1 MGKFTTPDFP
11 VNPTAFSTREIPLQS
26 PSFRWGFLAEIE
38 CYDLKFFTAVCPVS
52 KVRKQ
57 EGWRRV
63 RHVLSTKTYPK
74 FGGAYR
80 SLASTVNRSQ
90 LTDLPITKKTT
101 RRPSRSKALEAN
113 VKAEEENLIL
123 VDSSQSSRVTFDL
136 ASAAWLQHWTI
147 IEVNPL
153 I

>member
-1 MGKFTTPDFP
+1 MRLSCGDRALRAQILHGHLP
-11 VNPTAFSTREIPLQS
+11 RLE
-26 PSFRWGFLAEIE
+26 
-38 CYDLKFFTAVCPVS
+38 S
-52 KVRKQ
+52 KKA
-57 EGWRRV
+57 RRV
-63 RHVLSTKTYPK
+63 KASKTRLKHEKYPK

-80 SLASTVNRSQ
+80 SLASTVNRSH

-136 ASAAWLQHWTI
+136 ASAA
-147 IEVNPL
+147 
-153 I
+153 